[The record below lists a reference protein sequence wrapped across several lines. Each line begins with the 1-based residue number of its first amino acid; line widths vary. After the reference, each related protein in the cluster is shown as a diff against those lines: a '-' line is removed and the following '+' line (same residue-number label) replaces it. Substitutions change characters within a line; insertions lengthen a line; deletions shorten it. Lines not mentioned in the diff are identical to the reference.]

1 MKRIFALAVT
11 AGLSIAA
18 IGTAAAG
25 EVDINVSIGQPHY
38 GSVAS
43 YYPQPH
49 YALTYYAP
57 PHQPV
62 YQAYT
67 PPHQPVYQAYT
78 PPHHPVYQAYAP
90 LHLAV
95 SPHQGY
101 RQQFN
106 VHDGRGHGYGG
117 RGHAYRARDH

>member
-49 YALTYYAP
+49 YEATY
-57 PHQPV
+57 
-62 YQAYT
+62 YT
-67 PPHQPVYQAYT
+67 PPHQPVYQAYI
-78 PPHHPVYQAYAP
+78 PPHQPVYQSYAP
-90 LHLAV
+90 VHLAV

-117 RGHAYRARDH
+117 RGHGYRAREH